1 MNGTWGYIVGA
12 AVTGGFLLAAQIISA
27 NSTRALENRK
37 ALRESK
43 AREEEARILAL
54 ERVRAFEHETVADLQ
69 TALFE
74 HIRAVQH
81 VIDFD
86 CKQLVQGGLTQM
98 SEDLSN
104 VENESRLRCFFLTH
118 RILNDDLRTS
128 LENFLSSTAQ
138 VFSDALSVKI
148 DTIDDATRLRSSLL
162 KSSLALG
169 ENYATLQ
176 HRLGEEVRAQLVGE
190 FGQVGVIEWRNAQ
203 ENAIK

>member
-1 MNGTWGYIVGA
+1 
-12 AVTGGFLLAAQIISA
+12 
-27 NSTRALENRK
+27 
-37 ALRESK
+37 
-43 AREEEARILAL
+43 
-54 ERVRAFEHETVADLQ
+54 
-69 TALFE
+69 
-74 HIRAVQH
+74 
-81 VIDFD
+81 
-86 CKQLVQGGLTQM
+86 M